1 MEEASEQL
9 RGDEAVDA
17 GEREVLGGDVENGVG
32 FRLEKRLG
40 EAGPLQRGAEE
51 AEGLCE
57 TSLSRAPGE
66 EEAMEPLTLLV
77 AGEGGD
83 GDAEEVGDGDDGD
96 DGEEWRLCGE
106 LDEEEERG
114 VVDEEGDEGVGRSGR
129 GGVDDGES
137 DGLVGGGDGS
147 V

>member
-9 RGDEAVDA
+9 RGDEAVDV
-17 GEREVLGGDVENGVG
+17 GEREVFGGDVENGVG

-83 GDAEEVGDGDDGD
+83 GDAEEVGDGDDG
-96 DGEEWRLCGE
+96 EEWRLCGE